1 MLLMIEK
8 GIRGGISNA
17 FKRYAKANNKFMKDF
32 DPAEKSSFIV
42 YLDANNL
49 YGWAMS
55 KPLPVGGFEKMN
67 EKELKN
73 WERFVDKE
81 GIGCILEVD
90 LEYPVELHDFH
101 NDFPLAPERLTL
113 GKVEKLTQ
121 NLRDKEKMV
130 LHGKNLQLYL
140 SLLPIDFLEFRTNSQ
155 WQRSCKEP
163 YFIFRST
170 RAGNRKFAICGSLR
184 GTYTLAFFGTFTFQP
199 HQMIVPMPVLSS
211 AIYFTKYHVQQYC
224 W

>member
-1 MLLMIEK
+1 MA
-8 GIRGGISNA
+8 G
-17 FKRYAKANNKFMKDF
+17 
-32 DPAEKSSFIV
+32 
-42 YLDANNL
+42 
-49 YGWAMS
+49 AMS
-55 KPLPVGGFEKMN
+55 KPLPVGGFEWMN

-101 NDFPLAPERLTL
+101 NDFPLAPEKMIL

-140 SLLPIDFLEFRTNSQ
+140 SLGMKLKLVR
-155 WQRSCKEP
+155 R
-163 YFIFRST
+163 
-170 RAGNRKFAICGSLR
+170 GLKFQEKIS
-184 GTYTLAFFGTFTFQP
+184 
-199 HQMIVPMPVLSS
+199 
-211 AIYFTKYHVQQYC
+211 
-224 W
+224 